1 MEAFHALPSPP
12 PAPSGDDRATRHS
25 RASHGAATRDFLPEY
40 VTSLYST
47 SNDDIESQDQ
57 DVYILQQPSQYHHT
71 VGHGNNASGF
81 LPRRSGRRT
90 SDTDSGPRQTRHSR
104 SRPEPLK
111 LPTFLLGAHA
121 NNSYF
126 ARRLRRT
133 MYIVSFF
140 CAIGMWSF
148 WVNKKSIS
156 DGGVYVDSIFTSLSF
171 QTEDCPEGSDPS
183 CGSCS
188 TIAVYAMLVYC
199 MLPVVVMIGL
209 PATGI
214 RLFEPF
220 KRQERH
226 EDPTAAAEGKR
237 KVTRTIYM
245 QICEILCSWIL
256 LFDILVFWYFVYSL
270 VQGNN
275 FDCSIA
281 RVQLYMFGA
290 IITFSGVILEIVYF
304 ARFREHVKMQLG
316 AFLEAQQTGRQH
328 PLTSRMQNRIKSQ
341 RASIISDIRRRL
353 IEETELG
360 NMHEIEE
367 IILEAKSY
375 LGEDFAADIYRDASI
390 TCWLFGKSMKNP
402 LHIAAFSG
410 NIPVMG
416 LLVRAGFSVN
426 SLDKVKRVRFS
437 TGDLFWYFARHVISK
452 PPTFAD
458 KSTSIF
464 RTTLVTPLHCA
475 VATGQTN
482 AVRWLLDH
490 GADPNAKAKSS
501 YRGERIPPLFAADS
515 SEIVKMLLEAG
526 ANHLTIPDPGRMNT
540 LTVLQ
545 LAYLRGNIPVAR
557 EIEKWGGDVAL
568 TPLHEAAAA
577 NDVSAVRKLLRK
589 GADPNC
595 LGEHGYCGL
604 YRRTPLHWAAI
615 NGAVDAVEILLE
627 ACADPNF
634 QDSQGRSPLH
644 WAARMNR
651 VDVVKVL
658 LEKGADPHLR
668 DDADMTPLL
677 CAAKAKDASESLFDC
692 LVQHGADINEQ
703 LPNGDTGLHLAM
715 KDELQ
720 NTALAILAAGGD
732 VMRTNHDGYRPV
744 DCTTS
749 TTLQF
754 EIKRA
759 AGNRDVMISY
769 THSHSEFALKLRESL
784 ERANVTTWL
793 DLMDPSGIGGGSVWR
808 EEIARGIKN
817 AAMVVCIL
825 TEDYTRSEWCL
836 KELAYAKET
845 GTPIMAISTEHV
857 AVTEDLQVYLYTR
870 QMVPFEPAITSVIQ
884 SDPLDI
890 RYTYNEDRYVSQF
903 RLLLDGVRDE
913 IEKQRTKHV
922 AMRGHRRHLNRSHSS
937 TTYDVIGVGWDVA
950 SLEDNFVFITHNEK
964 HPSFAQR
971 IYDRL
976 TENGIDCV
984 LDGAQSYEDMADRIY
999 AAKEAIARCSTFI
1012 VVLSSKT
1019 VSSETLKDQ
1028 LAFAED
1034 KGKPILPIMLND
1046 MEIGLDKH
1054 YTLSR
1059 GELFH
1064 FTPELGFTASFSNLL
1079 GSVQHIISFAIEC
1092 LLAIP
1097 PQPDNDCDEDFKPD
1111 DDMGDDLG
1119 DESNERHST
1128 DWRLYAPGEEKRMFR
1143 TEKPA
1148 NKMVQSANLSVVADL
1163 VDSNASTKHVTAF
1176 LSERLGRNISSQQA
1190 RNIIRKMHG
1199 RNSAESRLRDL
1210 LYAYAQHDEN
1220 DVLLLQDQMD
1230 ITCAI
1235 VVQSAAQKHCF
1246 AKWGNCLVMDW
1257 THGTNNLG
1265 YHMGSLV
1272 VTSPTGRGIPAL
1284 DFFALDEQAQTL
1296 WHIFEFFKSKNSA
1309 WDCIQTFVIDKDFV
1323 EWDALEKCFPKS
1335 KVLLSQFHAI
1345 TYWMKLLQKSKY
1357 NLKIIQREEI
1367 LAMLM
1372 EMIYSSSERLFGAS
1386 YQRFS
1391 EHCMTE
1397 CPLVLDYFGR
1407 NWKSCVDMWCNYAR
1421 GSYFSAGNTTT
1432 NRIEANWNQ
1441 LKMLL
1446 GRKPRIDKT
1455 VAGILAHQV
1464 AVLRQFNSMLRLRS
1478 SSQAQDG
1485 AKFANLAP
1493 EQPWKW
1499 KVTTTSS
1506 TYVCDDICW
1515 VCSCMFSR
1523 STRLPCKHLILLA
1536 MKKESVDFPS
1546 TAIPLRWRMDA
1557 AVESH
1562 KLLPDNVESIPPVLS
1577 IAKVKWCPTDNDTKA
1592 TNDAEKA
1599 TFAFLKKSLKQK
1611 QVAHVRRER
1620 ANLVVLSSAEKYS
1633 YAKAAFDPL
1642 MDHLSQLSTVNFFTD
1657 LEQWQNV
1664 VRDAINDMAP
1674 VTSDT
1679 IAAPLKADG
1688 AESESESESDAIP
1701 DAAEIFSV
1709 ADAVQNHEG
1718 EYVSGTRNRTEMRYL
1733 TDNFSQVSLPTL
1745 ELSENSQRILNSTK
1759 NKEELQAPTSDA
1771 QPGHGILDLEPVL
1784 DQQLNTENND
1794 LEELD
1799 I

>member
-1 MEAFHALPSPP
+1 MNRESWAPPQDARYEANATPPTHARDAFNGHEAHQPAAMDGAAGSEENGSRHNSFALARSTPRRPPLRALQTQRKGHQGEPRALP
-12 PAPSGDDRATRHS
+12 TH
-25 RASHGAATRDFLPEY
+25 FLG
-40 VTSLYST
+40 ST
-47 SNDDIESQDQ
+47 
-57 DVYILQQPSQYHHT
+57 Y
-71 VGHGNNASGF
+71 
-81 LPRRSGRRT
+81 
-90 SDTDSGPRQTRHSR
+90 
-104 SRPEPLK
+104 
-111 LPTFLLGAHA
+111 A

-126 ARRLRRT
+126 AKRLST
-133 MYIVSFF
+133 VMWWLALVDFGGVLLFWLLFINDLQNSTQETECVKDSDEI
-140 CAIGMWSF
+140 CAI
-148 WVNKKSIS
+148 
-156 DGGVYVDSIFTSLSF
+156 
-171 QTEDCPEGSDPS
+171 
-183 CGSCS
+183 CS
-188 TIAVYAMLVYC
+188 TLILYSAIVYH
-199 MLPVVVMIGL
+199 MLPCVVLIGL

-214 RLFEPF
+214 RACAPF
-220 KRQERH
+220 KYQERRQE
-226 EDPTAAAEGKR
+226 EGNL
-237 KVTRTIYM
+237 KVTRTFFLKC
-245 QICEILCSWIL
+245 CEVASSGILFVTIAVILFLWYGLTQGL
-256 LFDILVFWYFVYSL
+256 LFACELHRIKLYSL
-270 VQGNN
+270 VATLA
-275 FDCSIA
+275 F
-281 RVQLYMFGA
+281 V
-290 IITFSGVILEIVYF
+290 GVIVEITYF

-316 AFLEAQQTGRQH
+316 AFREQDQAGNKSAQAPPKRSLCKSE
-328 PLTSRMQNRIKSQ
+328 LTRTVNH
-341 RASIISDIRRRL
+341 IRKQL
-353 IEETELG
+353 YNETELG
-360 NMHEIEE
+360 NLRAIENV
-367 IILEAKSY
+367 LKYAKIR
-375 LGEDFAADIYRDASI
+375 LGDDFADDMYPMPSI
-390 TCWLFGKSMKNP
+390 SCGFFGSSAKNP
-402 LHIAAFSG
+402 LHIAAQFG
-410 NIPVMG
+410 NIYVMD
-416 LLVRAGFSVN
+416 LLIRSGFRVN
-426 SLDKVKRVRFS
+426 SYDKLLRARFT
-437 TGDLFWYFARHVISK
+437 TGDLFWRFAQYVISK
-452 PPTFAD
+452 PVIVPD

-475 VATGQTN
+475 VASGQIN

-490 GADPNAKAKSS
+490 GADPNAKSKSS
-501 YRGERIPPLFAADS
+501 YWSERIPPLFVAES
-515 SEIVKMLLEAG
+515 SEIVTMLLEAG
-526 ANHLTIPDPGRMNT
+526 ANHLEIPDPGRMNT

-769 THSHSEFALKLRESL
+769 THSHSEFVLKLRESL

-1064 FTPELGFTASFSNLL
+1064 FTPELGFTASFTNLL
-1079 GSVQHIISFAIEC
+1079 VSVQQHVSMMSNGSASFAYPQHSGRS
-1092 LLAIP
+1092 LLKTSS
-1097 PQPDNDCDEDFKPD
+1097 FY
-1111 DDMGDDLG
+1111 
-1119 DESNERHST
+1119 SVS
-1128 DWRLYAPGEEKRMFR
+1128 
-1143 TEKPA
+1143 
-1148 NKMVQSANLSVVADL
+1148 LSI
-1163 VDSNASTKHVTAF
+1163 K
-1176 LSERLGRNISSQQA
+1176 GSQT
-1190 RNIIRKMHG
+1190 I
-1199 RNSAESRLRDL
+1199 
-1210 LYAYAQHDEN
+1210 DEN
-1220 DVLLLQDQMD
+1220 
-1230 ITCAI
+1230 
-1235 VVQSAAQKHCF
+1235 
-1246 AKWGNCLVMDW
+1246 
-1257 THGTNNLG
+1257 
-1265 YHMGSLV
+1265 
-1272 VTSPTGRGIPAL
+1272 
-1284 DFFALDEQAQTL
+1284 
-1296 WHIFEFFKSKNSA
+1296 
-1309 WDCIQTFVIDKDFV
+1309 
-1323 EWDALEKCFPKS
+1323 
-1335 KVLLSQFHAI
+1335 
-1345 TYWMKLLQKSKY
+1345 
-1357 NLKIIQREEI
+1357 QR
-1367 LAMLM
+1367 
-1372 EMIYSSSERLFGAS
+1372 
-1386 YQRFS
+1386 
-1391 EHCMTE
+1391 
-1397 CPLVLDYFGR
+1397 
-1407 NWKSCVDMWCNYAR
+1407 
-1421 GSYFSAGNTTT
+1421 
-1432 NRIEANWNQ
+1432 
-1441 LKMLL
+1441 
-1446 GRKPRIDKT
+1446 
-1455 VAGILAHQV
+1455 
-1464 AVLRQFNSMLRLRS
+1464 
-1478 SSQAQDG
+1478 
-1485 AKFANLAP
+1485 
-1493 EQPWKW
+1493 
-1499 KVTTTSS
+1499 
-1506 TYVCDDICW
+1506 
-1515 VCSCMFSR
+1515 
-1523 STRLPCKHLILLA
+1523 
-1536 MKKESVDFPS
+1536 
-1546 TAIPLRWRMDA
+1546 
-1557 AVESH
+1557 
-1562 KLLPDNVESIPPVLS
+1562 
-1577 IAKVKWCPTDNDTKA
+1577 
-1592 TNDAEKA
+1592 
-1599 TFAFLKKSLKQK
+1599 
-1611 QVAHVRRER
+1611 
-1620 ANLVVLSSAEKYS
+1620 
-1633 YAKAAFDPL
+1633 
-1642 MDHLSQLSTVNFFTD
+1642 
-1657 LEQWQNV
+1657 
-1664 VRDAINDMAP
+1664 
-1674 VTSDT
+1674 
-1679 IAAPLKADG
+1679 
-1688 AESESESESDAIP
+1688 
-1701 DAAEIFSV
+1701 
-1709 ADAVQNHEG
+1709 
-1718 EYVSGTRNRTEMRYL
+1718 
-1733 TDNFSQVSLPTL
+1733 
-1745 ELSENSQRILNSTK
+1745 
-1759 NKEELQAPTSDA
+1759 
-1771 QPGHGILDLEPVL
+1771 
-1784 DQQLNTENND
+1784 
-1794 LEELD
+1794 
-1799 I
+1799 